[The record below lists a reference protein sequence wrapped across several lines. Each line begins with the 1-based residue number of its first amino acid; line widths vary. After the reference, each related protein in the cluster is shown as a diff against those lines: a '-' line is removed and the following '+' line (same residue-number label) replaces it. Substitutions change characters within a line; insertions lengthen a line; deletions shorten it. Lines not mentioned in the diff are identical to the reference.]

1 MRLPG
6 LPCPSCPGSARGTQG
21 LSPDG
26 PPRARCRPCREG
38 RGRTVR
44 REEPSAGH
52 APAGTPPIVT
62 RALHARGLRA
72 TARVLPVSPPGYE
85 RTHQKAPTRPPGPQT
100 GWQPRPPG
108 SVAVERGRA
117 SPRPSALGRA
127 RPCAPHGP
135 GGRVGGWTTA
145 GPRLWGTPS
154 AVGALG
160 PPARC
165 PRRGAGLRA
174 PGGGRAAH
182 GGAGQHAP
190 DRPPAPPL
198 APPEHAVGTPD
209 HRLGEDSAY
218 ARLGDGALHQSR

>member
-72 TARVLPVSPPGYE
+72 TARVLPVSPP
-85 RTHQKAPTRPPGPQT
+85 
-100 GWQPRPPG
+100 
-108 SVAVERGRA
+108 
-117 SPRPSALGRA
+117 
-127 RPCAPHGP
+127 
-135 GGRVGGWTTA
+135 RV
-145 GPRLWGTPS
+145 
-154 AVGALG
+154 
-160 PPARC
+160 
-165 PRRGAGLRA
+165 
-174 PGGGRAAH
+174 
-182 GGAGQHAP
+182 
-190 DRPPAPPL
+190 
-198 APPEHAVGTPD
+198 
-209 HRLGEDSAY
+209 
-218 ARLGDGALHQSR
+218 